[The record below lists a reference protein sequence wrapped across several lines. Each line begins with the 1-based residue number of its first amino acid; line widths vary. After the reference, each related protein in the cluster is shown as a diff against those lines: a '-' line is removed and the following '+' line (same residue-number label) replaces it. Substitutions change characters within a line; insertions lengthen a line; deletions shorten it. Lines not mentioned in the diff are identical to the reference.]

1 MKPIDIEN
9 EIVSEFAF
17 FQDWE
22 EKYQHIIDLGKS
34 LEPLQENLKTEDWKV
49 HGCQANVWLY
59 PEIIKERLSF
69 HADSNALIT
78 KGLLAL
84 ILRPVQ
90 NQDPKEVAKYGFEFI
105 EKLGLKEHLSGA
117 RANGLNAVINKIKSY
132 ACQTR

>member
-9 EIVSEFAF
+9 EITSEFGF
-17 FQDWE
+17 LNDWE

-34 LEPLQENLKTEDWKV
+34 LEPMDEKFKTEEWKV
-49 HGCQANVWLY
+49 HGCQSNVWLY
-59 PEIIKERLSF
+59 PEIANGQLHFR
-69 HADSNALIT
+69 ADSDAIIT

-105 EKLGLKEHLSGA
+105 EELGLKEHLSGA